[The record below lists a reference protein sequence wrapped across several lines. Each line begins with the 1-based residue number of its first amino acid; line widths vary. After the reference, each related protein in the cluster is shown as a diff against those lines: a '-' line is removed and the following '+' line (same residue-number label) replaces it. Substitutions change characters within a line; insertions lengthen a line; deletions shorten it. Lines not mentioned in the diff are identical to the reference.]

1 VSLAVRALFPVLLVT
16 ACGRTGFAP
25 VDDAARTDASDVD
38 AAPCELGA
46 FGLPARLPGPT
57 NSSDDDWTPS
67 ISRDDLTLVFYSLRA
82 STPGS
87 PDLWRS
93 TRATPD
99 DNFGAASEIVEASSP
114 AWEASPQLV
123 AGELDLFFISD
134 RPGSQLLDIYLA
146 TRTSTASAFG
156 TPVRVDELSSA
167 FDEDSLW
174 VSHDGLRVMLSS
186 NRGASIDLYQ
196 ASRPDRSSPF
206 SEPTLVSELSTL
218 AEEGAP
224 ALSDDERE
232 ILFISNRSGGAGAYD
247 VWRAER
253 ESAASPFSTPTNVT
267 PLNSPEDEW
276 GLTLSRDGHRVYYS
290 YDAPLAG
297 GNADIWVATRTC
309 R

>member
-1 VSLAVRALFPVLLVT
+1 VLLVA
-16 ACGRTGFAP
+16 ACGRTGFSP
-25 VDDAARTDASDVD
+25 VGDAASTDAGDAD
-38 AAPCELGA
+38 AAPCELGP
-46 FGLPARLPGPT
+46 FGSPSPLPGPT

-99 DNFGAASEIVEASSP
+99 DDFDAASEIVEASSP
-114 AWEASPQLV
+114 GWEASPQLV
-123 AGELDLFFISD
+123 AGGLDLFFISD

-146 TRTSTASAFG
+146 TRTSTASPFG
-156 TPVRVDELSSA
+156 TPVRIDELSSE

-206 SEPTLVSELSTL
+206 SAPTIVSELSTL
-218 AEEGAP
+218 AEEGSP
-224 ALSDDERE
+224 ALSDDELE
-232 ILFISNRSGGAGAYD
+232 VLFISNRSGGAGAYD

-253 ESAASPFSTPTNVT
+253 ATTTSPFSIPTNVT
-267 PLNSPEDEW
+267 PLNSADDEW

-290 YDAPLAG
+290 YDATLAG
-297 GNADIWVATRTC
+297 GNADIWVATRAC